1 MTKFG
6 DKLGY
11 SFKNIN
17 IVIYFENLT
26 VELHIFYT
34 LNTNVKF
41 VPIRCY
47 LLYDS

>member
-41 VPIRCY
+41 CINQM
-47 LLYDS
+47 LFTI